1 MTLLFIA
8 VSAADRKILEEE
20 VFVMEKCAVDYGIG
34 EDDWSGALSESL
46 MEGRQGDIHLLHFNE
61 GDAAISNAIF
71 ELSRILTKEQ
81 KRELIEDLLSIALAD
96 DILHKKEKLILKMV
110 CRGFDVHL
118 KVPKEFHINS
128 IET

>member
-34 EDDWSGALSESL
+34 EDDWSEALSESL
-46 MEGRQGDIHLLHFNE
+46 IYYFNE

-71 ELSRILTKEQ
+71 ELSRILTNEQ